1 MSAEI
6 IELKAELIDEKP
18 IISNLADVQRR
29 CLDLAEEYRKVGTI
43 STYEDY
49 QQAKRDRTMFNKA
62 IKSIEDERR
71 RVKTIWMAPY
81 TTFEAGV
88 KGALSPL
95 REVADRND
103 AAIKTFEANARSVK
117 KERLARYWEQMH
129 PELALCTGE
138 ADEPLVPFDRVFES
152 DWIKRLS
159 ELNDDRAPIAQM
171 EEIVQKLESGAQVI
185 ADRTEPEHI
194 KRYGLSV
201 LYRTLDSDAAQ
212 RAMVQEM
219 RRQND
224 IRELERAP
232 EVKSI
237 PSIEPP
243 QLAPVQEPAVQSETQ
258 AACIKDIPARTVYVI
273 TITCETK
280 QEAMRVKHVMQQAGI
295 RGTIEKKEI

>member
-18 IISNLADVQRR
+18 IISNLAEVQRR

-103 AAIKTFEANARSVK
+103 AAIKTFERSKCQEGAPCPVLGADAPGTRAVHRGGRRTARALRSSLRI
-117 KERLARYWEQMH
+117 RLDQ
-129 PELALCTGE
+129 
-138 ADEPLVPFDRVFES
+138 
-152 DWIKRLS
+152 
-159 ELNDDRAPIAQM
+159 AP
-171 EEIVQKLESGAQVI
+171 
-185 ADRTEPEHI
+185 
-194 KRYGLSV
+194 
-201 LYRTLDSDAAQ
+201 Q
-212 RAMVQEM
+212 RAQ
-219 RRQND
+219 
-224 IRELERAP
+224 
-232 EVKSI
+232 
-237 PSIEPP
+237 
-243 QLAPVQEPAVQSETQ
+243 
-258 AACIKDIPARTVYVI
+258 
-273 TITCETK
+273 
-280 QEAMRVKHVMQQAGI
+280 
-295 RGTIEKKEI
+295 